1 MEFDEFILE
10 ATAKVLYW
18 FTIGFIVGLW
28 LILLAFVIVGL
39 YSCLEPC
46 LSGCC
51 KKLQRRNQK
60 VQGNELDTL
69 PTSSPGASG
78 AHPPSNAATE
88 SSSTLVPSE
97 Q

>member
-1 MEFDEFILE
+1 MEFDEFILV
-10 ATAKVLYW
+10 ATTKVLYW

-28 LILLAFVIVGL
+28 LILFAFVIVGL
-39 YSCLEPC
+39 YSCLAPC

-51 KKLQRRNQK
+51 KKLQRRSQK
-60 VQGNELDTL
+60 AQGNELDTL
-69 PTSSPGASG
+69 PTSSPGTSG
-78 AHPPSNAATE
+78 ARPPSNAATE